1 MTTPQAVTHAL
12 MPLAQNS
19 LTSVK
24 RTGDVRYWSFN
35 YVGSAKVRIPFSVI
49 EEYCGNNRVSAE

>member
-1 MTTPQAVTHAL
+1 MTTPQAVTHA

-19 LTSVK
+19 PTSVK

-35 YVGSAKVRIPFSVI
+35 YVGSAKVRIPFSVMG
-49 EEYCGNNRVSAE
+49 EYCANNRVDEE

>member
-1 MTTPQAVTHAL
+1 MTTPQAAKHAL

-24 RTGDVRYWSFN
+24 RTGDVRYWLFN
-35 YVGSAKVRIPFSVI
+35 YVRSAKVRIPFSVM
-49 EEYCGNNRVSAE
+49 EEYWANNRVSAE

>member
-1 MTTPQAVTHAL
+1 MTTPQAAKHAL
-12 MPLAQNS
+12 MPLTQNS

-35 YVGSAKVRIPFSVI
+35 YVGSAKVRIPFSVM
-49 EEYCGNNRVSAE
+49 EAYGVDDQVTVE